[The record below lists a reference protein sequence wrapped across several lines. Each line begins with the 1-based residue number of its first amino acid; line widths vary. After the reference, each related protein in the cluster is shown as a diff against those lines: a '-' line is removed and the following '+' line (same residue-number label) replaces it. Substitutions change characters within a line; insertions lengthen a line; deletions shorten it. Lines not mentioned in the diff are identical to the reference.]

1 MTIDHRHSVLQS
13 IELKQPTPATA
24 RAAARRHTPR
34 AAFRGVPVFDGQW
47 AAQVHQDCE
56 SADPLT
62 PRLWAPRV
70 SR

>member
-1 MTIDHRHSVLQS
+1 MTIGRHQFVPQGSVN
-13 IELKQPTPATA
+13 EPTPAAA
-24 RAAARRHTPR
+24 RAAARRQIPR
-34 AAFRGVPVFDGQW
+34 AAFRGVPVFDARW
-47 AAQVHQDCE
+47 AGKVHQACE

>member
-1 MTIDHRHSVLQS
+1 MTIGRHQIVPQGSG
-13 IELKQPTPATA
+13 EQPTPTEA

-34 AAFRGVPVFDGQW
+34 AAFRGAPVFDGQW